1 MCRPRTIHAQVL
13 RVDAKT
19 GAQRPWKDLAS
30 PDRTALGLI
39 GPIRFAADCETYA
52 YTAQYGPSALFV
64 ITGAR

>member
-1 MCRPRTIHAQVL
+1 VPARTLPAL

-19 GAQRPWKDLAS
+19 GTQRPWTDLAS

-52 YTAQYGPSALFV
+52 YTAQYDPSALFV